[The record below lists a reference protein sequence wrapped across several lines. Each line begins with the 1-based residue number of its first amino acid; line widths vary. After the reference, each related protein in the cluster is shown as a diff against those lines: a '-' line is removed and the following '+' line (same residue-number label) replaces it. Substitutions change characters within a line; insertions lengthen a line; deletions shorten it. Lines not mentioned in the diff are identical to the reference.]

1 VHKNLIGLWAS
12 FDLKQLFEKDLY
24 SRLRNFVLGIK
35 VEPREVAEIVI
46 DRVVD
51 YCRNNRGDTLECLA
65 DHSPDQ
71 LDVFIDA
78 YLNGKEAEDL
88 DKAIENSDMF
98 WDEVKKE
105 YEKLWKDWW
114 SEELAYDFGH
124 LVIEDQAKNIMNN
137 YELDNAT
144 KVRRLKAY
152 AEVLHELADTIK
164 QALQNQEPLSSA
176 DLYKW
181 FKKLAEV
188 TSSFDSDYRK
198 EVQYYL
204 DFYDIWDVD
213 QLQTLS
219 LLLEYINRTLRSIEN
234 TYLPELEALT
244 NES

>member
-1 VHKNLIGLWAS
+1 VRGGS
-12 FDLKQLFEKDLY
+12 QCLKQLFEKDLY
-24 SRLRNFVLGIK
+24 SRPTNFVLGIK
-35 VEPREVAEIVI
+35 VEPRDVAEIVI
-46 DRVVD
+46 DRVENF
-51 YCRNNRGDTLECLA
+51 CRNNRGDVLECMT

-78 YLNGKEAEDL
+78 YLKENEAEDL
-88 DKAIENSDMF
+88 DEAIENSDNF

-114 SEELAYDFGH
+114 TEELAYDLGH
-124 LVIEDQAKNIMNN
+124 LVIEDEAKNIMNN

-152 AEVLHELADTIK
+152 AQVLHEFADTIK
-164 QALQNQEPLSSA
+164 QALQNQEPLGSA
-176 DLYKW
+176 DLYTW
-181 FKKLAEV
+181 FKRLAEA
-188 TSSFDSDYRK
+188 TSSFNSDYRK

-204 DFYDIWDVD
+204 DFYDMWDVD

-219 LLLEYINRTLRSIEN
+219 LLLEYINRTLRNIEN
-234 TYLPELEALT
+234 TYMPELEALT

>member
-1 VHKNLIGLWAS
+1 
-12 FDLKQLFEKDLY
+12 
-24 SRLRNFVLGIK
+24 
-35 VEPREVAEIVI
+35 
-46 DRVVD
+46 
-51 YCRNNRGDTLECLA
+51 
-65 DHSPDQ
+65 
-71 LDVFIDA
+71 VFIDA